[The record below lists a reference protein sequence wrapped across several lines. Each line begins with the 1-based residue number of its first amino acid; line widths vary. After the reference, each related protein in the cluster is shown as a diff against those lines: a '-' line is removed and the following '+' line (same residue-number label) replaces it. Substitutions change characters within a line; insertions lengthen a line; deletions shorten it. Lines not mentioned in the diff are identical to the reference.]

1 MSVDARFLTATK
13 FSPRTLVHVDHSII
27 FLASLVPVVCEEPM
41 LSFGSEEHLK
51 EEWMRVDQNFDGVL
65 AGGTWR
71 NPPKALHHFVK
82 WGKYPPFGVLVYN
95 TSRYF
100 THSLHFYLP
109 LGGLLTNLVKY
120 PKWGAFVNTG
130 FVPFSEQKFQGLF
143 RTFGDT
149 FPISQGSIQC
159 NKEPQVYVFFSSST
173 RAILS
178 WRSFRVVGLDKVTTE
193 SQGLSRTDRNFQGLS
208 RPWIFIFKFKDFQ
221 GAREPCQ

>member
-1 MSVDARFLTATK
+1 MNAGGPELWR
-13 FSPRTLVHVDHSII
+13 
-27 FLASLVPVVCEEPM
+27 
-41 LSFGSEEHLK
+41 SFGRRDL
-51 EEWMRVDQNFDGVL
+51 
-65 AGGTWR
+65 T

-82 WGKYPPFGVLVYN
+82 WGKYPPFGVLVNN

-221 GAREPCQ
+221 GAREPCQEKIVLRSCWNRSRHMVQLALQKTEGKRETYPHY